1 MSKRILDNPV
11 FVLKI
16 VLNENHPFSGT
27 ESVSNFVKRLFGLE
41 NFNFF

>member
-1 MSKRILDNPV
+1 MSKRILDNKV

-16 VLNENHPFSGT
+16 VLNENHSFSGT
-27 ESVSNFVKRLFGLE
+27 EKFSNFIKRLFGLE